1 MKRLRPI
8 FALVGGLFAA
18 VFLFFAWKNSLVVTG
33 VSIQAK
39 PGVAEHL
46 DHSVLGFGA
55 EHRLPD
61 YKVTLRVNRKFLP
74 IDLGTKLN
82 TSATN
87 LIDFSVAEIV
97 PIRNLQEVVIIEDDK
112 VENDV
117 LDRIQS
123 QGESFDGSSFHVKLT
138 TERSFDA
145 GLSWFFITPIGKAIS
160 TGIIIAI
167 ILVIMSFF

>member
-8 FALVGGLFAA
+8 IALLGGLFAA

-33 VSIQAK
+33 VSILVK

-46 DHSVLGFGA
+46 DHSVMGFGA

-87 LIDFSVAEIV
+87 WIDFSVAEII
-97 PIRNLQEVVIIEDDK
+97 PLQNLQEVVIIEDDK

-117 LDRIQS
+117 LDRIQP
-123 QGESFDGSSFHVKLT
+123 QGESFAGSSFQVKLT

-145 GLSWFFITPIGKAIS
+145 GLSWFFNTPIGKAIS

-167 ILVIMSFF
+167 ILIISSFF